1 MLAAVRR
8 DKIKTYILEKKDV
21 TVAELSETF
30 SVSEETIRRD
40 LRLLEEEGTVVRTHG
55 GAMLS
60 KRVKST
66 VDNKILGTL
75 FTGSKKIIAAQCGR
89 FIRDGD
95 CIFLDASTT
104 AYAICDELG
113 QRHVT
118 VLTNSLRVISCLA
131 ENKNVKLIGVGGNF
145 LSNRQCFVGR
155 ETNESLSHYF
165 VDIAFISCR
174 SLSMKTGITDSD
186 DDAAEV
192 KQIITRHATRVCLI
206 ADYTKFDKTS
216 FTRVCSFR
224 DINDIVTDRP
234 LPKNW
239 LRFAHENQIAVWDT
253 CDRMNEGWEEEPVPA
268 LPEED
273 GTVS

>member
-8 DKIKTYILEKKDV
+8 DKIKTYILEKKNV
-21 TVAELSETF
+21 TVGELSENF

-40 LRLLEEEGTVVRTHG
+40 LRLLEEDGTVVRTHG

-60 KRVKST
+60 KRVKTT

-75 FTGSKKIIAAQCGR
+75 FTGSKKIIAAQCSR
-89 FIRDGD
+89 FIHDGD

-104 AYAICDELG
+104 ASAICDELG

-118 VLTNSLRVISCLA
+118 VLTNSLRAISRLT
-131 ENKNVKLIGVGGNF
+131 ENENVKLIGVGGNF

-216 FTRVCSFR
+216 FTRVCSFN
-224 DINDIVTDRP
+224 DVDDIVTDRP
-234 LPKNW
+234 LPKDW
-239 LRFAHENQIAVWDT
+239 LRFAKEHQIAVWDT
-253 CDRMNEGWEEEPVPA
+253 CDRMNGELEDEEPLPELEEE
-268 LPEED
+268 
-273 GTVS
+273 T